1 MGKPPSRVGPF
12 GWMIGGISGAIGWV
26 CPGVAQNITLDGTL
40 GPARTLTGPV
50 YLIQQRDGRSV
61 GPHLFHS
68 FGRFNLDVGEVARF
82 HHAAHIQNIFAR
94 VTGGSASTIDGLIAT
109 NGGQVNLFLLNPS
122 GILFGPN
129 ASLQV
134 GGSFVATTAS
144 HIRFPDGSQ
153 FSAVNP
159 QGPPLLKINLTS
171 GLQYGR
177 PQGDVA
183 NAGHLTVGQGQR
195 LTLLGRTVTHT
206 GRLTAP
212 GGRVEVLGDRVI
224 LRDPAQV
231 DVSAVGNGGTVLIG
245 GDFQGKGTVPNAQST
260 FIGPNVIISA
270 NGISPTPS
278 PPSPITPT
286 PQSHGGRVIV
296 WADDSTRFYGKITAR
311 GGANSGNGGFVEV
324 SGKNFLDYSG
334 QVDTRAVNG
343 FTGTLLLDPTDIT
356 IIAGF
361 NNPVEL
367 AANDQFSDPGT
378 TTITNNT
385 ISSATTN
392 VTLQATNSITFNA
405 NVAIAAD
412 GIGLTA
418 QAGNNIFVNSQIRTN
433 RGTIRLIAGDP
444 TSGAATTTGSITIRA
459 GILSRGG
466 DIFLNAGGGISIS
479 DDIIVQTDPLFAG
492 NSGNITIETGQLV
505 LQNRAQISASTFGVG
520 NAGNVTVRATEIN
533 LIGPQDSFG
542 RCTCIASSAQ
552 RGAGN
557 AGNITIQ
564 TEQFIASGMAAEIL
578 ASTLESGNAGTIN
591 IQATGI
597 EFSGNS
603 SGLFADAAPGATGNA
618 GQISVATRGLL
629 AQDGAIVTAQSSNAT
644 GGNLE
649 IRATDSVRV
658 LDQSF
663 VGAGSSGQGAGGNL
677 LIDTPNLTLDNGS
690 VISTGT
696 FGQGQSGSIKVRN
709 SDSVVVSRGS
719 VIGAV
724 GFETGRGGEVSI
736 ATRDLTVRDNGSG
749 IVTSSTGSG
758 NAGNLTV
765 LATNSVNVL
774 DGGLLSTG
782 TVGSGSG
789 SNLLIE
795 AQNLNLQNEGR
806 IFTSSLSTQTNTAQ
820 GNSGDL
826 TIRINGSTFLDNSII
841 STLAQ
846 GRASGGRLSLTTNQL
861 TLQNGAN
868 ISSATLGQG
877 QGGNIDVQANSLILG
892 TNGLISSRSEGQ
904 GRAANIALNVTGN
917 LQSSQGE
924 ITATSFQSGGGNIN
938 ITAED
943 ILLRNSSLISSSVF
957 DSTGGGGDIIIRSRS
972 FVALEDSD
980 ILANAEFG
988 PGGNIFINSPVFLAD
1003 LFNRGQATAV
1013 GRNPGSFGQFRGNGR
1028 VDISADSRF
1037 GTSGT
1042 VTYPNLDLTRGL
1054 IALPVD
1060 LTDPSNQLDTRCQ
1073 PGTRQATSSYIETGR
1088 SGLPHNPEDP
1098 LIDETVTVRWAEV
1111 PQTSRTPP
1119 SEEDK
1124 QKQKTAEPIV
1134 EGQILQRDA
1143 QGDLWLVAQTSHPG
1157 WFAPPECQPHQ
1168 P

>member
-1 MGKPPSRVGPF
+1 
-12 GWMIGGISGAIGWV
+12 MIGGISGAIGWV
-26 CPGVAQNITLDGTL
+26 CPGLAQNMTLDGTL

-50 YLIQQRDGRSV
+50 YLIQQRDGRAI
-61 GPHLFHS
+61 GRHLFHS
-68 FGRFNLDVGEVARF
+68 FGRFNLDAGEVARF
-82 HHAAHIQNIFAR
+82 HHAANIQNIFAR
-94 VTGGSASTIDGLIAT
+94 VTGGSASTINGLIAT
-109 NGGQVNLFLLNPS
+109 NGGQANLFLLNPS

-129 ASLQV
+129 ARLQV
-134 GGSFVATTAS
+134 GGSFVATTAN
-144 HIRFPDGSQ
+144 HIRFPDGSE
-153 FSAVNP
+153 FSAVQP
-159 QGPPLLKINLTS
+159 QAPPLLRVNLTP
-171 GLQYGR
+171 GLQYGPR
-177 PQGDVA
+177 QGNIA
-183 NAGHLTVGQGQR
+183 HAGNLAVNPGQS
-195 LTLLGRTVTHT
+195 LTLLGNTVTST
-206 GRLTAP
+206 GRLIAP
-212 GGRVEVLGDRVI
+212 RGRVELLGDRVI
-224 LRDPAQV
+224 LRDQAQI
-231 DVSAVGNGGTVLIG
+231 DVSAVGGGGTVLIG
-245 GDFQGKGTVPNAQST
+245 GDFQGKGTVPNAKYT
-260 FIGPNVIISA
+260 FVGPNVTIHA
-270 NGISPTPS
+270 NGISPPTPLPHHPLTPS
-278 PPSPITPT
+278 

-296 WADDSTRFYGKITAR
+296 WADDTTRFYGQVNAR
-311 GGANSGNGGFVEV
+311 GGSQSGNGGFVEV

-405 NVAIAAD
+405 NVAIASD

-564 TEQFIASGMAAEIL
+564 TERFIASGMAAEIL
-578 ASTLESGNAGTIN
+578 VSTLESGNAGNIT

-629 AQDGAIVTAQSSNAT
+629 VQNGAIVTAQASNAT

-696 FGQGQSGSIKVRN
+696 FGQGQSGSIKIRN
-709 SDSVVVSRGS
+709 SDSVVVSRRS
-719 VIGAV
+719 VVGAL

-736 ATRDLTVRDNGSG
+736 ITRDLTVRDNGSG
-749 IVTSSTGSG
+749 IVSSSTGSG
-758 NAGNLTV
+758 DAGNLTV

-782 TVGSGSG
+782 TVGTGAG

-846 GRASGGRLSLTTNQL
+846 GRASGGKLSLTTNQL

-904 GRAANIALNVTGN
+904 GSAANIALNVTGT
-917 LQSSQGE
+917 LQASQGE
-924 ITATSFQSGGGNIN
+924 ITATSFLAGGGNVN
-938 ITAED
+938 ISARD

-957 DSTGGGGDIIIRSRS
+957 DSTGGGGDISIRSRS

-988 PGGNIFINSPVFLAD
+988 PGGNITINSPVFLAA
-1003 LFNRGQATAV
+1003 LFNSGQATAV

-1060 LTDPSNQLDTRCQ
+1060 LTDPTTQLDTRCQ

-1088 SGLPHNPEDP
+1088 GGLPQNPEDP
-1098 LIDETVTVRWAEV
+1098 LIDDTVTVRWAEV
-1111 PQTSRTPP
+1111 PETSRTQK
-1119 SEEDK
+1119 SEKDN
-1124 QKQKTAEPIV
+1124 QTQKTAEPIV

-1143 QGDLWLVAQTSHPG
+1143 QGGLWLVAQTNRPV
-1157 WFAPPECQPHQ
+1157 WFVPPECQLYQ